1 MDSTRINHGEKEQG
15 RPEKMYLNVNRPRTG
30 SQPREALSV
39 LRMELVLGL
48 LTFRYIF
55 SGLPCSFSPWLI
67 LVESICSANIWSG
80 SVNAKLLWETEGQEK
95 EAKVIFSFSAWVISL
110 SFSLLLSLSSLF
122 LSLQLLPVPLPSSP
136 SYPISLL
143 WMVVSTMDGYVYFSS
158 SHQTDLMC
166 F

>member
-1 MDSTRINHGEKEQG
+1 MIFFASFSTRECF
-15 RPEKMYLNVNRPRTG
+15 VRTSSILRIDKASLG
-30 SQPREALSV
+30 WQP
-39 LRMELVLGL
+39 VLGL

-67 LVESICSANIWSG
+67 SVESIYSANIWSG
-80 SVNAKLLWETEGQEK
+80 SVSAKLLWETEGQEK

-110 SFSLLLSLSSLF
+110 SLSLLLSLSSLF
-122 LSLQLLPVPLPSSP
+122 LSLQPLPVLLPASSP

-143 WMVVSTMDGYVYFSS
+143 WMVVSTHGYVYFSS
-158 SHQTDLMC
+158 SQQTELMC